1 MLPVV
6 QLNGHNGQVPEAKII
21 LGPKIGQN
29 LDSPPSYV
37 TAMQGSEQAPPLLE
51 SGFATFQLQL
61 LRLLCR
67 PSSQSAPS
75 DLTQAADL

>member
-6 QLNGHNGQVPEAKII
+6 QLTGHNGQVPEAKII

-37 TAMQGSEQAPPLLE
+37 TAMQGSEQAPPPNYDTAMQENCLKL
-51 SGFATFQLQL
+51 
-61 LRLLCR
+61 
-67 PSSQSAPS
+67 
-75 DLTQAADL
+75 